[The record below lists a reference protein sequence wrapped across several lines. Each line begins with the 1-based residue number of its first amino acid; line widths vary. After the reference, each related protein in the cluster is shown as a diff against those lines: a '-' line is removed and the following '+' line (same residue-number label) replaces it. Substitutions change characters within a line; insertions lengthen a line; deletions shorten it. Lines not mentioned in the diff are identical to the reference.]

1 MPTINQLNA
10 VDTPSGSDLLPLYSQ
25 QNGDARQLSLN
36 NLVKWLK
43 TQFTVSDD
51 KVTQYA
57 APLTGAT
64 VLVQDTQNSVW
75 LVMTPSGTLSTLTLK
90 LPLQAN
96 CIDKQ
101 ELLVNCTQIVST
113 LTLDANGSSV
123 VGAPSSLAANGFFR
137 LRYDAVMKTW
147 YRVG

>member
-1 MPTINQLNA
+1 MPTINQLNSLDNPTA
-10 VDTPSGSDLLPLYSQ
+10 SDLFPIYSQ
-25 QNGDARQLSLN
+25 SNGDARKISLGNLAAWLETQL
-36 NLVKWLK
+36 
-43 TQFTVSDD
+43 TVSDN
-51 KVTQYA
+51 KITQYG
-57 APLTGAT
+57 APTTGQT
-64 VLVQDTQNSVW
+64 VLVQDDQSSVW
-75 LVMTPSGTLSTLTLK
+75 LVLTPAGTLSSLALK

-101 ELLVNCTQIVST
+101 EILVNCTQIVSS
-113 LTLDANGSSV
+113 LTFDANGSSV